1 MGISKKRRGC
11 NMFWNILKKD
21 VKRKKTMN
29 VILLLFIILAS
40 TFIASSV
47 NNLLVITSAVD
58 EYLEKAGIQDYI
70 ICTMTENEREDAN
83 EVAIAKFLDTDN
95 KVSSWVKDTNLSIGE
110 DQITIPSGKGFKN
123 TLVVSSNKINQQKYF
138 DSNNKELETIQ
149 SGEVYLSSKSME
161 DTKLEVGDRFTIH
174 AGEYSKEFT
183 IAGVCKD
190 AMLGSPMMGMDRIVI
205 GEKDFE
211 ELLHTNE
218 FFYQNMYSVDTTNN
232 EDFEQALNVEG
243 FKVVISFGKDL
254 VAMAYIMDMVIAA
267 VILVVSVCLI
277 LISLVI
283 LRFTIV
289 FTLNE
294 EFREIGI
301 MKAIGIKVGKIRG
314 IYMVK
319 YMVLSII
326 GAVIGFGCSIPFG
339 AMLLK
344 QVSKNVIMETG
355 ELGLWINLICSV
367 LIVAIVMLSC
377 YLCTRQVKKISP
389 IDAIRNGSNGE
400 RFKGKGIL
408 RLSTSRLPTVWFM
421 ALNDIFSGLRK
432 YGVLILIFTI
442 GIILVIIPVN
452 TANTLGSESLV
463 PLFGGTQSDLYLI
476 SDSKVKEFLVKD
488 GQEKVDQY
496 MKRVTEELKEKGVN
510 ATVFSE
516 FIFHFRITKGDK
528 VTNSMSLQGVGTTT
542 DQYSYTEG
550 TPPQYANEVA
560 ITHLIADKI
569 DAKIGDSVN
578 IKVDEEEK
586 NYVVTAI
593 YQSMNNIGE
602 GIRFSEKETLN
613 YSKST
618 TYLGFQVKY
627 EGTPTADEKKE
638 YEEIVKEVFPGYTM
652 KDSME
657 YIKWMIGDVVGQID
671 SVKQL
676 IVMVILIIN
685 MLVAILMVKT
695 FITKEKGE
703 IAMMKSIGF
712 RNSSIVWWQTL
723 RIGAILVLSTILGTV
738 VSPVITRVTS
748 GKVFQMMGVETIEF
762 VVKPLEVYVMYPM
775 IILLVTMFAS
785 MLTALQIRNITTQ
798 ETNNIE

>member
-1 MGISKKRRGC
+1 
-11 NMFWNILKKD
+11 MFWNILKKD

-190 AMLGSPMMGMDRIVI
+190 AMLGSHMMGMDRIVI

-218 FFYQNMYSVDTTNN
+218 FFYQNMYSVDTTNKK
-232 EDFEQALNVEG
+232 DFEQALNVEG
-243 FKVVISFGKDL
+243 FKVVIAFGKDII
-254 VAMAYIMDMVIAA
+254 AMAYIMDMVIAA
-267 VILVVSVCLI
+267 MILVVSVCLI

-319 YMVLSII
+319 YLVISMI

-339 AMLLK
+339 TMLLK

-355 ELGLWINLICSV
+355 ELGLLVNLICSI
-367 LIVAIVMLSC
+367 LIVVIVMLSC
-377 YLCTRQVKKISP
+377 YFCTRQVKKISP

-400 RFKGKGIL
+400 RFKRKGIL
-408 RLSTSRLPTVWFM
+408 RLATSKLPTVWFM
-421 ALNDIFSGLRK
+421 ALNDIFSGLRR

-452 TANTLGSESLV
+452 TANTLGSKSLV

-476 SDSKVKEFLVKD
+476 SDSKGKEFFVKD
-488 GQEKVDQY
+488 GQEKVGQY
-496 MKRVTEELKEKGVN
+496 ITKVAEELKEKGVN

-516 FIFHFRITKGDK
+516 FIFHFRITKGDL

-542 DQYSYTEG
+542 DQYTYLGG

-569 DAKIGDSVN
+569 DANIGDTVN

-586 NYVVTAI
+586 IYVVTGI
-593 YQSMNNIGE
+593 YQSMNNLGE
-602 GIRFSEKETLN
+602 GIRFSEKETLD

-627 EGTPTADEKKE
+627 EETPTAEEQKE

-652 KDSME
+652 KDSLE
-657 YIKWMIGDVVGQID
+657 YIEWMIGDVVGQID

-723 RIGAILVLSTILGTV
+723 RIGTILVLSTILGV
-738 VSPVITRVTS
+738 VLSPVITSVTA

-762 VVKPLEVYVMYPM
+762 VVKPLEVYVVYPM

-785 MLTALQIRNITTQ
+785 MLTALQIRNISAQ